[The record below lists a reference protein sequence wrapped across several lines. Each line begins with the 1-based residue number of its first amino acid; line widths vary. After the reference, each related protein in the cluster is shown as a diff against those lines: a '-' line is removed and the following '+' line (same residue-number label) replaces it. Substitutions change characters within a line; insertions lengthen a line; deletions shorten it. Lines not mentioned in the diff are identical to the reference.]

1 VIQWAIGG
9 DQIVAKKRA
18 FISFD
23 ADHDDDLPVMLA
35 GQAKSEDSPFD
46 FSDRSVK
53 EQLSGDW
60 KEKVKRRLGNVDL
73 MIVICGEHTDS
84 ASGVSAELNMA
95 KELELPYFLLWG
107 RPKKT
112 CVKPKA
118 ASASDKI
125 YEWTWPALKSLIGGA
140 R

>member
-1 VIQWAIGG
+1 MAN
-9 DQIVAKKRA
+9 KRA

-23 ADHDDDLPVMLA
+23 ADHDDDLRVLLA
-35 GQAKSEDSPFD
+35 GQAKNKDTPFD

-53 EQLSGDW
+53 DQLIGDW
-60 KEKVKRRLGNVDL
+60 KDKVKGRLKNVDL

-84 ASGVSAELNMA
+84 ASGVSAELSMA
-95 KELELPYFLLWG
+95 KEVGLPYFLLKG
-107 RPKKT
+107 RSDKT
-112 CVKPKA
+112 CVKPKS

-125 YEWTWPALKSLIGGA
+125 YSWTWDNLKLLIAGN